1 MEGEQVKKRFV
12 ALTTVA
18 ALVIFLLPWLPQTA
32 QAGGN
37 PTFDIAQG
45 NITIS
50 YHDSSTFEVVYYSA
64 PSVAHDVYIADAQPV
79 TITDSSP
86 SSPTG
91 NVVTVSG
98 SGSAYTVKITL
109 SGVNIESDIGS
120 PFSIGSGATVSL
132 TVEGTNTLNAGTSF
146 YAGLG
151 VPGGATLDVLADS
164 TGSLASTGGS
174 DSGAG
179 IGGGAGTGYNPGG
192 NGGTVTINGGTV
204 SATGAVSGSGIGG
217 GGSATG
223 FGDGGNGGNVTING
237 GTVTANGGNDG
248 GAGIG
253 GGASESGL
261 PGLYGNGGNGGT
273 VTINGGT
280 VTANAGNGG
289 YSGGAGIGGGGSV
302 NTGGNG
308 GTVTINGGT
317 VSATG
322 TLGGSG
328 IGGGGGNSGNGGG
341 GTAIIDGGS
350 VDASVQSAVYNS
362 STIQE
367 YLVTVTGLPATTPVS
382 YTVNGGSAVNCATDS
397 SGNLYLWLPTS
408 VQEIAI
414 TVGGVQY
421 EASGTISTGS
431 NNFTALIVT
440 PAPVITTSP
449 VYAGT
454 NVIVSGTGAVGAT
467 VYLDDNGTQ
476 VGTTTASGGNWSY
489 AFPSL
494 AAGDQLTAC
503 AQAAGE
509 ALSSVSST
517 VTVQAAQTPAPVIT
531 TSPVYAGTNVIVSG
545 TAAVGATV
553 YLDDNGTQVGTT
565 TASGG
570 NWSYAF
576 PSLAAGDQLTAC
588 AQAAGEALSSVSSTV
603 TVQAAQTYSGGGGW
617 VSLAPNVETNTT
629 TSITS
634 TSAVLSGDV
643 TSDNGFDV
651 TDYGFLWGTDSGTL
665 ANKLDVGANNQ
676 SGAFTSTLDSL
687 AAGTTYYFAAYA
699 TNSQG
704 TADGAVLSFTTT
716 SSTPVAPPAA
726 TFSDVPSTYWACGA
740 IESLA
745 GQGIVSGYPDGTFKP
760 GNPITRAEF
769 CAIMDKVLKLQ
780 AGNSAVTGFDDVSQD
795 NWFYQAVESSV
806 YAGIAKGY
814 GNGAFRPDANITRE
828 ELACVLVNALGQ
840 QNEAMADMNAKTS
853 FTDDISISWW
863 ARGFVVVAV
872 KDGLLKGY
880 PDGSFRPQ
888 GDATRAEAC
897 AMIGNFLNYSQGR

>member
-1 MEGEQVKKRFV
+1 VKKRFV

-454 NVIVSGTGAVGAT
+454 NVS
-467 VYLDDNGTQ
+467 
-476 VGTTTASGGNWSY
+476 
-489 AFPSL
+489 
-494 AAGDQLTAC
+494 
-503 AQAAGE
+503 
-509 ALSSVSST
+509 
-517 VTVQAAQTPAPVIT
+517 
-531 TSPVYAGTNVIVSG
+531 VSG